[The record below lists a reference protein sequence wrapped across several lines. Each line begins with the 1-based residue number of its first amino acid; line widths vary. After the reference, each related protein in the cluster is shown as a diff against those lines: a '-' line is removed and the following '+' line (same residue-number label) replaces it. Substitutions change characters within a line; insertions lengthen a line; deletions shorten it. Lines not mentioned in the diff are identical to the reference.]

1 MALLLTSRLIFDGLA
16 RLYVDVEA
24 VLNDTADSGLVATT
38 AKLVAR
44 FVVAAASFSLLL
56 AVGDVEDEDEDDE
69 LDERESCGGESD
81 RHRFDLTLIVD
92 RENSIDDGFIVDDDE
107 EEDDDKEDVADVIN
121 DEAGSKSTSST

>member
-1 MALLLTSRLIFDGLA
+1 M
-16 RLYVDVEA
+16 
-24 VLNDTADSGLVATT
+24 ATT

-44 FVVAAASFSLLL
+44 FVVVAASFSLLL

-69 LDERESCGGESD
+69 LDERESCGGESE

-92 RENSIDDGFIVDDDE
+92 NENSIEDGFIVDDD

>member
-1 MALLLTSRLIFDGLA
+1 M
-16 RLYVDVEA
+16 
-24 VLNDTADSGLVATT
+24 ATT

-44 FVVAAASFSLLL
+44 FVAAASFSLLL
-56 AVGDVEDEDEDDE
+56 AVGEVEDEDEDDE

-92 RENSIDDGFIVDDDE
+92 SENSIDDGFIVDDDE

>member
-1 MALLLTSRLIFDGLA
+1 M
-16 RLYVDVEA
+16 
-24 VLNDTADSGLVATT
+24 LNDTADSGLVATT

-44 FVVAAASFSLLL
+44 FVAAASFSFSLLL

-92 RENSIDDGFIVDDDE
+92 SENSIEDGFIVDDDDD
-107 EEDDDKEDVADVIN
+107 EEDDDKEEVADVIN